1 MFQKTGKEVKNLK
14 WKQFKGKILNNFL
27 IIDSYCSISKNGLK
41 TWKVKLQCQRC
52 GAEFEK
58 AAAVDINNVKCKC
71 MVKRKPNPIHKYLY
85 HGKEYRLFEL
95 EKISGVST
103 YTINNRLKRGMCIDD
118 ALKLKFKHTCVLCG
132 KEFESKQQNALYCCK
147 ACNKRQN
154 DGRGQ
159 RNPDYIELKD
169 YKCEICGTK
178 FQSYHPNARFCC
190 DKCRKAAARLERRK
204 RYQNLKKLGK
214 FDISVT
220 LDKVYEK
227 FDGKCCFCNKALYFS
242 ENPLDQNYPTIDHIK
257 PISKGGAHE
266 WNNVQLLCHHCNNVK
281 GAKYEE

>member
-1 MFQKTGKEVKNLK
+1 M
-14 WKQFKGKILNNFL
+14 
-27 IIDSYCSISKNGLK
+27 DSYGSISKNGLK

-58 AAAVDINNVKCKC
+58 AVAVDINNVKCKC
-71 MVKRKPNPIHKYLY
+71 MVKYPHKYAKTPHIKY
-85 HGKEYRLFEL
+85 KWNDKEYTLKQIADMANF
-95 EKISGVST
+95 KVSKTKYWINKGIS
-103 YTINNRLKRGMCIDD
+103 IDD
-118 ALKLKFKHTCVLCG
+118 IIKGKVKKQCDICG
-132 KEFESKQQNALYCCK
+132 KEFETGNIQAVCCSTICQHRK
-147 ACNKRQN
+147 NHNK
-154 DGRGQ
+154 GAK
-159 RNPDYIELKD
+159 ILKS
-169 YKCEICGTK
+169 YKCEICGSE
-178 FQSYHPNARFCC
+178 FQSYQPNCRFCS

-204 RYQNLKKLGK
+204 RYQNLKKLEK